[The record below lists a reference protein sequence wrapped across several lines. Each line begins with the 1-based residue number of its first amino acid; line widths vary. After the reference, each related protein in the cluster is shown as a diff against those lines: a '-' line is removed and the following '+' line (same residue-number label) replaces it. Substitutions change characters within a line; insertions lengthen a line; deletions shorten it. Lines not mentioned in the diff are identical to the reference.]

1 MEKMANLEHRNYGAM
16 GSEFILHHCALR
28 PKRLVA
34 SFVVTTTLCAALKLH
49 EMNVRLLWLLSV
61 VLALV
66 LAVRLFNK
74 VRKEVLLVLPNLGVQ
89 VKTQYWFRHQET
101 QFFDKSRV
109 KGIVITEAVTMQ
121 SIVCYLA
128 VLLASTPVFQQSIVC
143 YLAVLLASRP
153 AGPVETVVPL
163 FTRSWPRLQD
173 LVYMY
178 RAVEDTCTDS
188 VITSV
193 HQDSK
198 GEEETQQLGARDTT
212 RVRSSQEE
220 SRWKKK
226 RLPLRSRRT
235 TRSSKS

>member
-128 VLLASTPVFQQSIVC
+128 VLLAS
-143 YLAVLLASRP
+143 RP

>member
-1 MEKMANLEHRNYGAM
+1 MANLEHRNYGAM

-128 VLLASTPVFQQSIVC
+128 VLLAS
-143 YLAVLLASRP
+143 RP